1 MGMTEPSNPPV
12 SRHARMW
19 PGMALAGLLALF
31 AFIISF
37 DALRTLALAC
47 GIRASLSWMFPLIID
62 GSVLAFTWAT
72 WAFRTRGLATWY
84 PWLMLVAF
92 SAFSIAGNS
101 LHAHAVPIEGM
112 TLPGWAPGVVMS
124 MPPIALLATTHMIV
138 LAAGRTFD
146 DTPEPAGTPPPPA
159 PEPTATSPDPVP
171 EVEESAPEPEPEIE
185 ETTPEPVPVVE
196 ETTPEPVPEPEVGET
211 TPEPAPRAEETA
223 SEPEPEETT
232 DGPEQPDP
240 TPPVRSEAR
249 ARSAALHD
257 SWQRRFRDEPAPDT
271 QSLVAMMEP

>member
-47 GIRASLSWMFPLIID
+47 GIRTSLSWMFPLIID

-146 DTPEPAGTPPPPA
+146 DTPEPAPP
-159 PEPTATSPDPVP
+159 SF
-171 EVEESAPEPEPEIE
+171 APEPEPEPVV
-185 ETTPEPVPVVE
+185 TPEPEPAV
-196 ETTPEPVPEPEVGET
+196 TPEPEPESQPEPVAAPEPTPEPEPEPEVT
-211 TPEPAPRAEETA
+211 
-223 SEPEPEETT
+223 PEPEEAPKPAAPADERT
-232 DGPEQPDP
+232 
-240 TPPVRSEAR
+240 
-249 ARSAALHD
+249 RSAMLSD
-257 SWQRRFRDEPAPDT
+257 SWHRRFRDEPEPDT

>member
-146 DTPEPAGTPPPPA
+146 DTPEPAPPSFA
-159 PEPTATSPDPVP
+159 PEPESEP
-171 EVEESAPEPEPEIE
+171 EEEPEPEPEPAVMP
-185 ETTPEPVPVVE
+185 TLEPMAMP
-196 ETTPEPVPEPEVGET
+196 
-211 TPEPAPRAEETA
+211 
-223 SEPEPEETT
+223 EPEPESQ
-232 DGPEQPDP
+232 PEPVAAPEP
-240 TPPVRSEAR
+240 TPEPEKEPAVTPEPEEAPKPEPVAPTDERMRGAMLS
-249 ARSAALHD
+249 D
-257 SWQRRFRDEPAPDT
+257 SWHRRFRDEPEPDT

>member
-47 GIRASLSWMFPLIID
+47 GIRTSLSWMFPLIID

-146 DTPEPAGTPPPPA
+146 DTPEPAPP
-159 PEPTATSPDPVP
+159 VL
-171 EVEESAPEPEPEIE
+171 APEPEPEPE
-185 ETTPEPVPVVE
+185 EEPVVTPEPESTV
-196 ETTPEPVPEPEVGET
+196 
-211 TPEPAPRAEETA
+211 AP
-223 SEPEPEETT
+223 EPEPEPMAA
-232 DGPEQPDP
+232 PESTPEPEPEPVAVPEPTPEPESKPAVTPDP
-240 TPPVRSEAR
+240 EAAPKPEPVAPADEKT
-249 ARSAALHD
+249 RSAMLSD
-257 SWQRRFRDEPAPDT
+257 SWHRRFRDEPEPDT
-271 QSLVAMMEP
+271 QSLVAMMEA

>member
-1 MGMTEPSNPPV
+1 MNESNPPV
-12 SRHARMW
+12 TRHARMW

-101 LHAHAVPIEGM
+101 LHAHAVPIDGM

-146 DTPEPAGTPPPPA
+146 DTPEPAPPA
-159 PEPTATSPDPVP
+159 F
-171 EVEESAPEPEPEIE
+171 APEPEPEPVV
-185 ETTPEPVPVVE
+185 TPEPK
-196 ETTPEPVPEPEVGET
+196 
-211 TPEPAPRAEETA
+211 PEPAVTP
-223 SEPEPEETT
+223 EPEPESQ
-232 DGPEQPDP
+232 PEPVAAP
-240 TPPVRSEAR
+240 ESTPEPEPESAVTPEPEEAPKPAAPADER
-249 ARSAALHD
+249 TRSAMLSD
-257 SWQRRFRDEPAPDT
+257 SWHRRFRDEPEPDT

>member
-1 MGMTEPSNPPV
+1 
-12 SRHARMW
+12 MW

-47 GIRASLSWMFPLIID
+47 GIRTSLSWMFPLIID

-146 DTPEPAGTPPPPA
+146 DTPEPAPPSFA
-159 PEPTATSPDPVP
+159 PEPESEP
-171 EVEESAPEPEPEIE
+171 EEEPEPEPE
-185 ETTPEPVPVVE
+185 
-196 ETTPEPVPEPEVGET
+196 
-211 TPEPAPRAEETA
+211 PEPAVMPTLEPMAMP
-223 SEPEPEETT
+223 EPEPESQ
-232 DGPEQPDP
+232 PEPVAAPEP
-240 TPPVRSEAR
+240 TPEPEKEPAVTPEPEEVPKPEPVAPADERMRGAMLS
-249 ARSAALHD
+249 D
-257 SWQRRFRDEPAPDT
+257 SWHRRFRDEPEPDT

>member
-47 GIRASLSWMFPLIID
+47 GIRTSLSWMFPLIID

-146 DTPEPAGTPPPPA
+146 DTPEPAPPSFA
-159 PEPTATSPDPVP
+159 PEPESEP
-171 EVEESAPEPEPEIE
+171 EEEPEPEPEPAVMP
-185 ETTPEPVPVVE
+185 TLEPMAMP
-196 ETTPEPVPEPEVGET
+196 
-211 TPEPAPRAEETA
+211 
-223 SEPEPEETT
+223 EPEPESQ
-232 DGPEQPDP
+232 PEPVAAPEP
-240 TPPVRSEAR
+240 TPEPEKEPAVTPEPEEVPKPEPVAPADERMRGAMLS
-249 ARSAALHD
+249 D
-257 SWQRRFRDEPAPDT
+257 SWHRRFRDEPEPDT

>member
-47 GIRASLSWMFPLIID
+47 GIRTSLSWMFPLIID

-101 LHAHAVPIEGM
+101 LHAHAVPIDGM
-112 TLPGWAPGVVMS
+112 ALPGWAPGVVMS

-146 DTPEPAGTPPPPA
+146 DTPEPAPP
-159 PEPTATSPDPVP
+159 SF
-171 EVEESAPEPEPEIE
+171 APEPEPEPVV
-185 ETTPEPVPVVE
+185 TPEP
-196 ETTPEPVPEPEVGET
+196 
-211 TPEPAPRAEETA
+211 EPAVTP
-223 SEPEPEETT
+223 EPEPESQ
-232 DGPEQPDP
+232 PEPVAAP
-240 TPPVRSEAR
+240 ESTPEPEPEPAVTPEPEEAPKLAAPADER
-249 ARSAALHD
+249 TRSAMLSD
-257 SWQRRFRDEPAPDT
+257 SWHRRFRDEPEPDT

>member
-1 MGMTEPSNPPV
+1 MTEPSNPPV

-47 GIRASLSWMFPLIID
+47 GIRTSLSWMFPLIID

-146 DTPEPAGTPPPPA
+146 DTPEPAPPA
-159 PEPTATSPDPVP
+159 F
-171 EVEESAPEPEPEIE
+171 APEPEPEPE
-185 ETTPEPVPVVE
+185 KEPEPEPEPVVTPKPESKPVA
-196 ETTPEPVPEPEVGET
+196 TPE
-211 TPEPAPRAEETA
+211 
-223 SEPEPEETT
+223 SEPEPKPAVT
-232 DGPEQPDP
+232 PEPEPESQPEPVAAPEP
-240 TPPVRSEAR
+240 TPEPEPEPAVTPEPEEAPKP
-249 ARSAALHD
+249 AAPADERTRGAMLSD
-257 SWQRRFRDEPAPDT
+257 SWHRRFRDEPEPDT

>member
-146 DTPEPAGTPPPPA
+146 DTPEPAPPSFA
-159 PEPTATSPDPVP
+159 PEPGP
-171 EVEESAPEPEPEIE
+171 EAEKEPEPEQE
-185 ETTPEPVPVVE
+185 PEPVVTPEPESKPVA
-196 ETTPEPVPEPEVGET
+196 TPE
-211 TPEPAPRAEETA
+211 
-223 SEPEPEETT
+223 SEPEPEPAVTLE
-232 DGPEQPDP
+232 PEPESQPEP
-240 TPPVRSEAR
+240 VAVPEPPPEPESEPAVTPEPEEAPKPEPAAPADER
-249 ARSAALHD
+249 TRSAMLSD
-257 SWQRRFRDEPAPDT
+257 SWHRRFRDEPEPDT

>member
-47 GIRASLSWMFPLIID
+47 GIRTSLSWMFPLIID

-146 DTPEPAGTPPPPA
+146 DTPEPAPPSFA
-159 PEPTATSPDPVP
+159 PEPEYES
-171 EVEESAPEPEPEIE
+171 EEEPEPEPE
-185 ETTPEPVPVVE
+185 
-196 ETTPEPVPEPEVGET
+196 
-211 TPEPAPRAEETA
+211 PEPAVMPTLEPMAMP
-223 SEPEPEETT
+223 EPEPESQ
-232 DGPEQPDP
+232 PEPVAAPEP
-240 TPPVRSEAR
+240 TPEPEKEPAVTPEPEEVPKPEPVAPADERMRGAMLS
-249 ARSAALHD
+249 D
-257 SWQRRFRDEPAPDT
+257 SWHRRFRDEPEPDT

>member
-47 GIRASLSWMFPLIID
+47 GIRTSLSWMFPLIID

-146 DTPEPAGTPPPPA
+146 DTPEPAPPA
-159 PEPTATSPDPVP
+159 F
-171 EVEESAPEPEPEIE
+171 APEPEPEPVV
-185 ETTPEPVPVVE
+185 TPEPK
-196 ETTPEPVPEPEVGET
+196 
-211 TPEPAPRAEETA
+211 PEPAVTP
-223 SEPEPEETT
+223 EPEPESQPEPVAAPESTPE
-232 DGPEQPDP
+232 PEQEPAV
-240 TPPVRSEAR
+240 TPEPEEAPKPAAPADER
-249 ARSAALHD
+249 TRSAMLSD
-257 SWQRRFRDEPAPDT
+257 SWHRRFRDEPEPDT

>member
-1 MGMTEPSNPPV
+1 MNESNPPV
-12 SRHARMW
+12 TRHARMW

-47 GIRASLSWMFPLIID
+47 GIRTSLSWMFPLIID

-146 DTPEPAGTPPPPA
+146 DTPEPAPPSFA
-159 PEPTATSPDPVP
+159 PEPESEP
-171 EVEESAPEPEPEIE
+171 EEEPEPEPE
-185 ETTPEPVPVVE
+185 
-196 ETTPEPVPEPEVGET
+196 
-211 TPEPAPRAEETA
+211 PEPAVMPTLEPMTMP
-223 SEPEPEETT
+223 EPEPESQ
-232 DGPEQPDP
+232 PEPVAVPEP
-240 TPPVRSEAR
+240 TPEPEPEPAVTPEPEEAPKPEPVAPADERT
-249 ARSAALHD
+249 RSAMLSD
-257 SWQRRFRDEPAPDT
+257 SWHRRFRDEPEPDT